1 MNIWFFV
8 VIIIF
13 FLVGYYTA
21 EDTERESPISLED
34 ILVGD
39 IVSIKGEKFEV
50 VAYSE
55 DGVMEITNGAE
66 SYYIKLSEKDIKFVL
81 HCTDN
86 KRKYIEI
93 KGIKGTV
100 KGNTFKIKF

>member
-55 DGVMEITNGAE
+55 DGVMEITNGTE
-66 SYYIKLSEKDIKFVL
+66 SHYIKLSEKDIKFVL
-81 HCTDN
+81 HCTDG

-93 KGIKGTV
+93 KGIK
-100 KGNTFKIKF
+100 

>member
-1 MNIWFFV
+1 MEIWFFI
-8 VIIIF
+8 VIIAIF
-13 FLVGYYTA
+13 LYYA
-21 EDTERESPISLED
+21 ENDAEKESPISIED

-39 IVSIKGEKFEV
+39 IVSIKGERFEV

-55 DGVMEITNGAE
+55 KGVMEITNGTE
-66 SYYIKLSEKDIKFVL
+66 NYYIKLSEKDIKFVL
-81 HCTDN
+81 HCTDS

-100 KGNTFKIKF
+100 KGDYLNKIKF

>member
-1 MNIWFFV
+1 MSIWFFV

-55 DGVMEITNGAE
+55 DGVMEITNGTE

-81 HCTDN
+81 HCTDG

-93 KGIKGTV
+93 KG
-100 KGNTFKIKF
+100 NTFKIKF